1 VQAPVRPVGAS
12 AHLSTPSVPA
22 GRSHQRALTGHAAAY
37 QRLKSEVTAAGL
49 LDRSLTYYW
58 PLIIAA
64 FAGYFLSAWAI
75 LVTDGY
81 FWLSLACLG
90 FVLATVQI
98 AGLMHDAGHR
108 AVFRSTRFN
117 NLLGLATT
125 AAIGMVFPSW
135 VLRHNQHPAHPNQEA
150 MDPDMKVPF
159 LVLTEADF
167 ATKDS
172 IQRFVSRWQAYY
184 YYPLGALVSFSNRL
198 GSISYFW
205 QRRTWPNLARL
216 LAYLPAI
223 VALFPGPFLLFPLEK
238 AVFVFLLVHI
248 STGIYLASCFA
259 PNHKGMPSVPRDA
272 VVSFLEQQVRT
283 SRNVKGALLTE
294 FLLVGLNHQVEH
306 HLFPA
311 CPRNKL
317 KRLGPY
323 VRRMCDEQALPYT
336 QVSFLRTNRILVAH
350 LHRVARPRRA
360 PGMATT

>member
-1 VQAPVRPVGAS
+1 LSSPPLAPARS
-12 AHLSTPSVPA
+12 SRNPA
-22 GRSHQRALTGHAAAY
+22 DAEHAAAY

-49 LDRSLTYYW
+49 LDRSLSYYL
-58 PLIIAA
+58 PLITAA
-64 FAGYFLSAWAI
+64 FTGYFLTAWAI
-75 LVTDGY
+75 WVTDGY
-81 FWLSLACLG
+81 LWLSVACLG
-90 FVLATVQI
+90 FILTTVQL

-108 AVFRSTRFN
+108 AVFRSARFN

-135 VLRHNQHPAHPNQEA
+135 VLRHNQHHAHPNQEDL
-150 MDPDMKVPF
+150 DPDMKIPF
-159 LVLTEADF
+159 LVLSEADM
-167 ATKDS
+167 AAKDPL
-172 IQRFVSRWQAYY
+172 QRFFSRYQAFY

-198 GSISYFW
+198 GSITYFFN
-205 QRRTWPNLARL
+205 RRSRSNLARL
-216 LAYLPAI
+216 LLYLPAI
-223 VALFPGPFLLFPLEK
+223 FVLFPGPFLVFPLEK

-259 PNHKGMPSVPRDA
+259 PNHKGMPSLARDTT
-272 VVSFLEQQVRT
+272 VSFLEQQVRT
-283 SRNVKGALLTE
+283 SRNVRGGLLTE

-317 KRLGPY
+317 RRLGPY

-350 LHRVARPRRA
+350 LHRVSRPRRA
-360 PGMATT
+360 PEPAVAIT